1 MIEACARLCQLL
13 SLPRTTG
20 QIYGLLYLSTAPI
33 SLDDMVDLLGISKAS
48 ASTGTRQL
56 VHWGA
61 IRSVWVPGDRKDY
74 FEAVSDLTAL
84 IRGGYTNFL
93 KPRMESSERRLTS
106 MEQHL
111 DDDLKDG
118 FFTPEEHKICT
129 ERLKNLGKVHKK
141 FRMAAPIAEKL
152 LL

>member
-13 SLPRTTG
+13 SLPRSTG
-20 QIYGLLYLSTAPI
+20 QIYGLLYLSTSPI
-33 SLDDMVDLLGISKAS
+33 SLDDMVELLGISKAS

-74 FEAVSDLTAL
+74 FEVVSDLTSL
-84 IRGGYTNFL
+84 IRGGYMNFI
-93 KPRMESSERRLTS
+93 KPRMESSGRRLTT
-106 MEQHL
+106 MEEHL
-111 DDDLKDG
+111 EEDLKEG
-118 FFTPEEHKICT
+118 LFTADEYKLCT
-129 ERLKNLGKVHKK
+129 ERLKSLGKVHKK
-141 FRMAAPIAEKL
+141 FRMAAPIAERL